1 MATRGVLFA
10 IGGILKAIIVA
21 VGCVKGIFDS
31 TKGYPGEG
39 HMGPPILRHVRKIRK
54 WRCNVCRRWVM
65 GYRCQGCLH
74 NPWVPPGPMSTERNQ
89 RLLRNLMLTIVT
101 ANVVAEPMRLTTSW
115 PTTWGRPSETA
126 HEDSACRLC
135 PAAAFELA
143 GAAGSQQV
151 AGAELE
157 KVWSNQNASSQV
169 ALAPGEPLA
178 PAPGEPLAPGG
189 AYTSGENQTLTGKG
203 SPPSGAGNMMGKGKK
218 RQWQFMTCADTD
230 LRVELA

>member
-1 MATRGVLFA
+1 
-10 IGGILKAIIVA
+10 
-21 VGCVKGIFDS
+21 
-31 TKGYPGEG
+31 
-39 HMGPPILRHVRKIRK
+39 MGPPILRHIRKIRK
-54 WRCNVCRRWVM
+54 WCCNVCRRWVM

-89 RLLRNLMLTIVT
+89 RLLRNLMLTIVM
-101 ANVVAEPMRLTTSW
+101 ANAVAEPMRLTTSW

-178 PAPGEPLAPGG
+178 PGG
-189 AYTSGENQTLTGKG
+189 AYTSGENQTLKGKG
-203 SPPSGAGNMMGKGKK
+203 SPPSGAVGKGQGEGRK
-218 RQWQFMTCADTD
+218 RQRQFRNWSDRQLSDERASVGQQMDKLAVL
-230 LRVELA
+230 LREGKLKSGRR